1 MISLHSRF
9 FQMLIRTVTIKFCLG
24 VGVGSTICVFPQDVL
39 FLFLFFAM
47 LALFML
53 LPILEHI
60 SLSFLLLSNAYWSLE
75 VNLGMITPSLPM
87 TTHILE

>member
-24 VGVGSTICVFPQDVL
+24 VGVGSAICVFPQDVL
-39 FLFLFFAM
+39 FSVFFFFFAM

-53 LPILEHI
+53 LPILEDI
-60 SLSFLLLSNAYWSLE
+60 SLSFLLLSNSNACWSLE
-75 VNLGMITPSLPM
+75 VNWRLT
-87 TTHILE
+87 

>member
-9 FQMLIRTVTIKFCLG
+9 FQMLILQLWRLFRTVTIKFCLG
-24 VGVGSTICVFPQDVL
+24 VGVGSVICVLPQDML
-39 FLFLFFAM
+39 FLVCFCAM

-53 LPILEHI
+53 LPILKHI

-75 VNLGMITPSLPM
+75 VNWRLT
-87 TTHILE
+87 